1 MLLGRNRQVLP
12 IFPHLGM
19 VFRCAYAPKC
29 LLLRADNILKTKYL
43 YDYVQ
48 KLVDAILI
56 ILI

>member
-19 VFRCAYAPKC
+19 VFRGVYVSKC
-29 LLLRADNILKTKYL
+29 LLQRVDNILKAKYL

-56 ILI
+56 I

>member
-1 MLLGRNRQVLP
+1 MFLGRNRQVLP

-19 VFRCAYAPKC
+19 VFRGAYASKC
-29 LLLRADNILKTKYL
+29 LLPRVDNILKAKYL

-56 ILI
+56 I